1 MSKAQKISTRIA
13 SFIAA
18 AILLQTLFFKFTAH
32 PDSVYIFS
40 QLGLEPFG
48 RVGLGVVELI
58 TAILLII
65 PRTTLYG
72 NILSVAVISGA
83 IFSHLLIL
91 GVEVQ
96 NDGGSLFFLAVAVF
110 VASAFTLVVRRDEIF
125 QLIFRSRKQL
135 A

>member
-58 TAILLII
+58 TAILLIM

-72 NILSVAVISGA
+72 NVLSVGVISGA
-83 IFSHLLIL
+83 IFSHLFIL

-96 NDGGSLFFLAVAVF
+96 NDGGSLFFLALAVF
-110 VASAFTLVVRRDEIF
+110 VASAFTLIVRKDEIF
-125 QLIFRSRKQL
+125 QLISRSPKQL